1 LKASDLPRLAEIF
14 DQLRRGRHICREDG
28 DIYWLLQKNRQD
40 YEDLFTAL
48 GFRLEGHPRE
58 FFFFR
63 GEGSLSKQASKM
75 GLFFFILVE
84 WRADRGDFVE
94 RELMD
99 GEFDARDL
107 PHLLVDR
114 YRAAM
119 REVEVMTPDDL
130 LEVIKSM
137 ETFGFARRLEDDRFR
152 LRTPAMRFVDLCH
165 EMLRRDESIAEPKE
179 QLGLP
184 TGPGIADGDE

>member
-1 LKASDLPRLAEIF
+1 LKASELPRLAEIF

-40 YEDLFTAL
+40 YEDIFTAL
-48 GFRLEGHPRE
+48 GFRLESHARE

-75 GLFFFILVE
+75 ALFFFILVE

-99 GEFDARDL
+99 GEFAARDL
-107 PHLLVDR
+107 PHLQVDR

-137 ETFGFARRLEDDRFR
+137 ETFGFARRLEDDHFR

-165 EMLRRDESIAEPKE
+165 EILRRDESSGEPKE

-184 TGPGIADGDE
+184 TGPGLADGDE